1 MKREEAECRK
11 QIDQLKQEILQS
23 RLSMVHLRTKLHQ
36 QKQIRGGKQKKIQ
49 RFIDQLDGMR
59 EEAEVA
65 DIILK
70 DISVKK
76 RNLQTQITETTKR
89 MFQLEAALSETED
102 RNSSVLPNGTGE
114 KTKTE
119 QILTSLALEKT
130 KRLKNAAKKMQEELE
145 ILREEEKN
153 FDEDYD
159 LAQRS
164 LDGANQDLQDV
175 QPQLEELES
184 DLKTSLESITEDQ
197 LYQLVISTEER
208 IQVCLKLNSRL
219 VEISSMLNKQPFNW
233 TSI

>member
-1 MKREEAECRK
+1 
-11 QIDQLKQEILQS
+11 
-23 RLSMVHLRTKLHQ
+23 MVHLRTKLHQ

-114 KTKTE
+114 KTKRTG
-119 QILTSLALEKT
+119 
-130 KRLKNAAKKMQEELE
+130 N
-145 ILREEEKN
+145 
-153 FDEDYD
+153 
-159 LAQRS
+159 
-164 LDGANQDLQDV
+164 
-175 QPQLEELES
+175 P
-184 DLKTSLESITEDQ
+184 
-197 LYQLVISTEER
+197 
-208 IQVCLKLNSRL
+208 
-219 VEISSMLNKQPFNW
+219 P
-233 TSI
+233 